1 MEKGGGSKMRPWL
14 CKDFR
19 VCLYMQ
25 LVWERGWGWLL
36 GLFHLEIL
44 GPYFYPHQT
53 PREIKLIPGFQ
64 GHTGFVRRGNFH
76 IEITLL
82 SPKKGFLWQLK
93 PSIVFAFL
101 LESNVK
107 YFIMFIC
114 LRRFLYAGL
123 VRDLTMHYLLQKR

>member
-1 MEKGGGSKMRPWL
+1 MEKGGELARLGHGYVKNSE
-14 CKDFR
+14 
-19 VCLYMQ
+19 YM
-25 LVWERGWGWLL
+25 LIHAAGLRRGGWLL

-82 SPKKGFLWQLK
+82 SPKKGFL
-93 PSIVFAFL
+93 
-101 LESNVK
+101 
-107 YFIMFIC
+107 
-114 LRRFLYAGL
+114 
-123 VRDLTMHYLLQKR
+123 